1 MARGFFITFE
11 GSEGCGKSTHMRS
24 LAKYFEGLGRECVL
38 TREPGGTELSEKIRA
53 LLLDK
58 SLGQMSARTEILL
71 FEAAR
76 AEHVDKLIKP
86 SLEQGKIV
94 ISDRFYDSTSA
105 YQGAARL
112 IGADT
117 VKYLNSF
124 ATDSLVP
131 DITIV
136 LDIDAREGLERAGR
150 RDNGDTDRMGSEKL
164 EFYQKVREGFLELA
178 RGEPERFAVVDSSG
192 SKEETFSKILAAVEE
207 KLR

>member
-1 MARGFFITFE
+1 M
-11 GSEGCGKSTHMRS
+11 
-24 LAKYFEGLGRECVL
+24 L

-105 YQGAARL
+105 YQGAARS

>member
-11 GSEGCGKSTHMRS
+11 GSEGCGKSTHMKS
-24 LAKYFEGLGRECVL
+24 LAKYFEGIGRDCVL

-86 SLEQGKIV
+86 SLEQGKVV

-105 YQGAARL
+105 YQGAAR
-112 IGADT
+112 
-117 VKYLNSF
+117 
-124 ATDSLVP
+124 
-131 DITIV
+131 
-136 LDIDAREGLERAGR
+136 
-150 RDNGDTDRMGSEKL
+150 
-164 EFYQKVREGFLELA
+164 
-178 RGEPERFAVVDSSG
+178 
-192 SKEETFSKILAAVEE
+192 
-207 KLR
+207 